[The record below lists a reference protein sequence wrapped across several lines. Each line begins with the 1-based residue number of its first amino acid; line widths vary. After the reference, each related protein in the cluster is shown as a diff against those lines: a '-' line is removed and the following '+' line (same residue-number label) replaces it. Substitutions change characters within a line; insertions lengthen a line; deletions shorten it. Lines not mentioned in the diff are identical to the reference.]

1 MSTIEALLEKEHGDL
16 HEVIPRLAT
25 ELGQE
30 KAAQRLEVKQSWLSL
45 WLRTNGYVRVT
56 QYVKESELEKAS

>member
-1 MSTIEALLEKEHGDL
+1 MSTIEGLLEKEHGDL

-25 ELGQE
+25 ELGQAE
-30 KAAQRLEVKQSWLSL
+30 AARRLEVKQSWLSL